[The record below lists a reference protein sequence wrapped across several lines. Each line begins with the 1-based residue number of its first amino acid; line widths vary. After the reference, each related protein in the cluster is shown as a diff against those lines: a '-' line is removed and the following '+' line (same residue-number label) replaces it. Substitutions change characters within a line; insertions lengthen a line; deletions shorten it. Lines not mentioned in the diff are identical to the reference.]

1 MNHAEKGDVIMKIE
15 KINDSQIR
23 CTLTSA
29 DLASREIKLSELAYG
44 TEKAKSLFQ
53 DMMRQA
59 HYECGFESDNSPL
72 MIEAIPVAPDSIVL
86 IITKV
91 EDPEELDT
99 RFSKFSSSGEESEAS
114 GIPQFTGAD
123 NILELFQKIYEAKK
137 AQAASQKKTAKKA
150 PAGQKSAADAES
162 APVNLVQSFRFQSLD
177 DAILA
182 AHGLNHFYSGKNSLD
197 KNETLGTYQ
206 LVLHQSGCSPE
217 NFNKVCNILSEYG
230 TGETFSAS
238 GEAYLL
244 EHGSAILK
252 DAAIQKLADI

>member
-1 MNHAEKGDVIMKIE
+1 MKIE

-44 TEKAKSLFQ
+44 TEKAKNLFQ

-91 EDPEELDT
+91 DDPEELDT
-99 RFSKFSSSGEESEAS
+99 RFSKFSAAGDETEGSEV
-114 GIPQFTGAD
+114 PQFTGAD

-137 AQAASQKKTAKKA
+137 AQAAGQKKKRRKQSE
-150 PAGQKSAADAES
+150 PKPGKEPES
-162 APVNLVQSFRFQSLD
+162 TPVNLVQSFRFQSLD

-182 AHGLNHFYSGKNSLD
+182 ARGLNRFLLRK
-197 KNETLGTYQ
+197 KTL
-206 LVLHQSGCSPE
+206 CI
-217 NFNKVCNILSEYG
+217 KMNILAPISSCFISPDVRRKVL
-230 TGETFSAS
+230 TKSATS
-238 GEAYLL
+238 CRSTEPMKRFPLP
-244 EHGSAILK
+244 EKPICWNT
-252 DAAIQKLADI
+252 AALF

>member
-1 MNHAEKGDVIMKIE
+1 MKIE

-44 TEKAKSLFQ
+44 TEKAKNLFQ

-91 EDPEELDT
+91 DDPEELDT
-99 RFSKFSSSGEESEAS
+99 RFSKFSAAGDETEGSEV
-114 GIPQFTGAD
+114 PQFTGAD

-137 AQAASQKKTAKKA
+137 AQAAGQKKA
-150 PAGQKSAADAES
+150 PGSSPSRNPAKSRKA
-162 APVNLVQSFRFQSLD
+162 LR
-177 DAILA
+177 
-182 AHGLNHFYSGKNSLD
+182 
-197 KNETLGTYQ
+197 
-206 LVLHQSGCSPE
+206 
-217 NFNKVCNILSEYG
+217 
-230 TGETFSAS
+230 
-238 GEAYLL
+238 
-244 EHGSAILK
+244 
-252 DAAIQKLADI
+252 

>member
-1 MNHAEKGDVIMKIE
+1 MKIE

-59 HYECGFESDNSPL
+59 HYEFGFESDNSPL

-99 RFSKFSSSGEESEAS
+99 RFSKFSSSGEESENP
-114 GIPQFTGAD
+114 GVPQFTGAD

-137 AQAASQKKTAKKA
+137 AQAASQKKAAKK
-150 PAGQKSAADAES
+150 PAAEQKASRES
-162 APVNLVQSFRFQSLD
+162 EPAPVNLVQSFRFRSLD

-182 AHGLNHFYSGKNSLD
+182 AHGLNHFYAGKNSLY
-197 KNETLGTYQ
+197 KNEALGTYQ

-217 NFNKVCNILSEYG
+217 IFNKVCNILSEYG

-244 EHGSAILK
+244 EHGNTIVK
-252 DAAIQKLADI
+252 DAAIQRLADL